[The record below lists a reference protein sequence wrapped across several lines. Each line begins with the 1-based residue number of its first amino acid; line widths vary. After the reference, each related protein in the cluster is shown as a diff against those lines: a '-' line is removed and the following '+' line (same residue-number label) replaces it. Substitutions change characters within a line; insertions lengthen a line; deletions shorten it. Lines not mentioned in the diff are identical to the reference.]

1 MDNLSKFD
9 QDVLEKAYKRKI
21 AESGDKCSAG
31 QSSHTQWTLEDIDV
45 AQSALELSDGKTLKF
60 AKLIREKEQRKGA
73 VQSHVAQHLVAKK
86 QLLADY
92 YVCEKVQF
100 QVSSKKD
107 EEIKLKE
114 VETVLCSDVCG
125 LVRHVLVQREM
136 NDETVQKKVGI
147 DSGKGKTFIKCI

>member
-73 VQSHVAQHLVAKK
+73 IPPLFQNKEYLIVI
-86 QLLADY
+86 
-92 YVCEKVQF
+92 EKE
-100 QVSSKKD
+100 SA
-107 EEIKLKE
+107 IN
-114 VETVLCSDVCG
+114 C
-125 LVRHVLVQREM
+125 
-136 NDETVQKKVGI
+136 
-147 DSGKGKTFIKCI
+147 